1 LHGKKNIR
9 KNSVYA
15 DQRKTAKKL
24 NYKNQ
29 EVRSKKDEVNN
40 NSLFL
45 FLLSSIIYKKMK
57 TAYIVKAYRTAVGK
71 APKGVFRFKRPD
83 ELAAETIQFMMN
95 ELPDFD
101 KRRIDDVM
109 VGNAMP
115 EAEQGL
121 NMGRLISLMGL
132 KIEDV
137 PGVTVNR
144 YCASGLETIGMA
156 TAKIQSGMADCIIA
170 GGAESMSFIPMGGYK
185 PTPDYA
191 VAKAGNEDYYWGM
204 GLTAEAVAQQYN
216 ISREDQDEFAFNSHM
231 KALKAQSEGKFD
243 KQIVPITI
251 EQTFINEN
259 GKKETKSY
267 IVNKDEGPRAGTSVE
282 VLAGLRPVFAA
293 DGSVTAGN
301 SSQMSDGAAFVLI
314 MSEEMVKELN
324 LTPIARLVNFASAG
338 VEPRIMGIGPVK
350 AIPKALKQAGLLL
363 KDIDLIELN
372 EAFASQSLAVIREL
386 GLNPDIV
393 NVNGGA
399 IAMGHPLGCTG
410 AKLSVQLFEE
420 MKLRGN
426 KYGIVSMCVGTG
438 QGSAGIYELL

>member
-1 LHGKKNIR
+1 
-9 KNSVYA
+9 
-15 DQRKTAKKL
+15 
-24 NYKNQ
+24 
-29 EVRSKKDEVNN
+29 
-40 NSLFL
+40 
-45 FLLSSIIYKKMK
+45 MK

-83 ELAAETIQFMMN
+83 ELAAETIQFMMKD
-95 ELPDFD
+95 LPDFD
-101 KRRIDDVM
+101 KTRIDDVM

-121 NMGRLISLMGL
+121 NVGRLISLMGL
-132 KIEDV
+132 KVTDV

-185 PTPDYA
+185 PTPDYGI
-191 VAKAGNEDYYWGM
+191 AKEGHEDYYWGM
-204 GLTAEAVAQQYN
+204 GLTAEAVAKQFS
-216 ISREDQDEFAFNSHM
+216 ISRDDQDEFSFNSHQ
-231 KALKAQSEGKFD
+231 KALRAQVEGKFD
-243 KQIVPITI
+243 NQIVPII
-251 EQTFINEN
+251 VEQTFINEN

-267 IVNKDEGPRAGTSVE
+267 VVSKDEGPRADTNLEALGK
-282 VLAGLRPVFAA
+282 LKPVFAA

-314 MSEEMVKELN
+314 MSEEMVKELGV
-324 LTPIARLVNFASAG
+324 TPIARLVNFASAG

-350 AIPKALKQAGLLL
+350 AIPKALKQAGLTLN
-363 KDIDLIELN
+363 DIDLIELN

-399 IAMGHPLGCTG
+399 IALGHPLGCTG

-420 MKLRGN
+420 MRLRKRKFGM
-426 KYGIVSMCVGTG
+426 VSMCVGTG
-438 QGSAGIYELL
+438 QGCAGVYELL

>member
-1 LHGKKNIR
+1 
-9 KNSVYA
+9 
-15 DQRKTAKKL
+15 
-24 NYKNQ
+24 
-29 EVRSKKDEVNN
+29 
-40 NSLFL
+40 
-45 FLLSSIIYKKMK
+45 MK

-83 ELAAETIQFMMN
+83 ELAAETIEYMMK

-101 KRRIDDVM
+101 KTRIDDVM

-121 NMGRLISLMGL
+121 NVGRLISLMGL
-132 KIEDV
+132 KVDDV

-156 TAKIQSGMADCIIA
+156 TAKIQSGMAHCIIA
-170 GGAESMSFIPMGGYK
+170 GGAESMSYIPMGGYK
-185 PTPDYA
+185 PTPDYK
-191 VAKAGNEDYYWGM
+191 VAAAGHEDYYWGM
-204 GLTAEAVAQQYN
+204 GLTAEAVAKQFN
-216 ISREDQDEFAFNSHM
+216 VSREDQDEFAYNSHM
-231 KALKAQSEGKFD
+231 KALKAQAENKFE

-267 IVNKDEGPRAGTSVE
+267 TVTKDEGPRADTNIAS
-282 VLAGLRPVFAA
+282 LNKLRPVFAA

-301 SSQMSDGAAFVLI
+301 SSQMSDGAAFVLV

-324 LTPIARLVNFASAG
+324 LEPIARLVNFASSG

-350 AIPKALKQAGLLL
+350 AIPKAVKQAGLQI
-363 KDIDLIELN
+363 KDIELFELN
-372 EAFASQSLAVIREL
+372 EAFAAQSLAVIREL
-386 GLNPDIV
+386 DLNPEII

-399 IAMGHPLGCTG
+399 IALGHPLGCTG
-410 AKLSVQLFEE
+410 AKLSVQLFDE
-420 MKLRGN
+420 MKRRGN
-426 KYGIVSMCVGTG
+426 KYGMVTMCVGTG
-438 QGSAGIYELL
+438 QGTAGIYELL

>member
-1 LHGKKNIR
+1 
-9 KNSVYA
+9 
-15 DQRKTAKKL
+15 
-24 NYKNQ
+24 
-29 EVRSKKDEVNN
+29 
-40 NSLFL
+40 
-45 FLLSSIIYKKMK
+45 MK

-101 KRRIDDVM
+101 KTRIDDVM

-121 NMGRLISLMGL
+121 NVARLISLMGL
-132 KIEDV
+132 KITDV

-191 VAKAGNEDYYWGM
+191 LAKEGHEDYYWGM
-204 GLTAEAVAQQYN
+204 GLTAEAVAKQYN
-216 ISREDQDEFAFNSHM
+216 VSREDQDEFAFNSHQ
-231 KALKAQSEGKFD
+231 KALKAQAEGKFD

-267 IVNKDEGPRAGTSVE
+267 TVTKDEGPRADTTLDALGK
-282 VLAGLRPVFAA
+282 LKPVFAA

-314 MSEEMVKELN
+314 MSEELVKELGI
-324 LTPIARLVNFASAG
+324 TPIARLISLASAG
-338 VEPRIMGIGPVK
+338 VEPRIMGISPVK
-350 AIPKALKQAGLLL
+350 AIPKALKQAGLTLN
-363 KDIDLIELN
+363 DIGLIELN
-372 EAFASQSLAVIREL
+372 EAFASQALAVTREL

-399 IAMGHPLGCTG
+399 IALGHPLGCTG
-410 AKLSVQLFEE
+410 AKLSVQLFDE
-420 MKLRGN
+420 MRRRGD

-438 QGSAGIYELL
+438 QGSAGVFELL